1 MCAANVLDTLATG
14 NQQDLQQMQYRKLG
28 TTGIDV
34 SVICLGSMTWG
45 EQNTRAEAFE
55 QMDYALSMGV
65 NFLDTAEL
73 YSIPPRAETY
83 GRTEEIIGNWLRKTG
98 NRDRIILASKIAGPG
113 PGWVDHIRNGRT
125 RFNRAQ
131 LQAALEGSLRRLQT
145 DCIDLYQLH
154 WPERDTNFF
163 GRLGFTPAEHDA
175 FTPVAETLEA
185 LFGFVQAGK
194 IRHIGLSNETPWGIM
209 RFLQAAEQLDLPQV
223 VSVQNPYSLLNRSYE
238 VGAAEVSWR
247 EHCGLLAYSPLGF
260 GVLSGKYLD
269 GARPAGARLTLFP
282 DYTRY
287 CSPAAER
294 ATAAYAALARKH
306 GLELSQMALAF
317 VNSRQFLTSTIIGAT
332 TMAQLR
338 SNIESI
344 ELKLSDAVLEG
355 LQAIHDTHPNP
366 SP

>member
-1 MCAANVLDTLATG
+1 
-14 NQQDLQQMQYRKLG
+14 MQYRKLG
-28 TTGIDV
+28 TTGIEV
-34 SVICLGSMTWG
+34 SSICLGSMTWG
-45 EQNTRAEAFE
+45 EQNTQAEAFE
-55 QMDYALSMGV
+55 QLDYALSMGV
-65 NFLDTAEL
+65 NFIDTAEL
-73 YSIPPRAETY
+73 YSIPPKPQTY
-83 GRTEEIIGNWLRKTG
+83 GRTEEIIGNWLRRTG

-125 RFNRAQ
+125 RFNREQ
-131 LQAALEGSLRRLQT
+131 LQTALEGSLRRLQT

-163 GRLGFTPAEHDA
+163 GQLGFTPAAHDD
-175 FTPVAETLEA
+175 FTPVAETLAA
-185 LFGFVQAGK
+185 LDDLVQAGK

-209 RFLQAAEQLDLPQV
+209 RFLQAAEQHGLPRV

-260 GVLSGKYLD
+260 GVLSGKYLN

-287 CSPAAER
+287 SSPAAER
-294 ATAAYAALARKH
+294 ATAAYADLARRH
-306 GLELSQMALAF
+306 GLELSRMALAY
-317 VNSRQFLTSTIIGAT
+317 VNSRPFLTSTIIGAT
-332 TMAQLR
+332 TMEQLR
-338 SNIESI
+338 TNIESS
-344 ELKLSDAVLEG
+344 ELDLPAEVLDG
-355 LQAIHDTHPNP
+355 IQAIHTAHPNP

>member
-1 MCAANVLDTLATG
+1 
-14 NQQDLQQMQYRKLG
+14 MQYRKLG

-34 SVICLGSMTWG
+34 SVICLGTMTWG
-45 EQNTRAEAFE
+45 EQNTQSQAFE

-73 YSIPPRAETY
+73 YSIPPKAATY

-98 NRDRIILASKIAGPG
+98 HRDRIILASKIAGPG

-125 RFNRAQ
+125 RYIREQ

-154 WPERDTNFF
+154 WPERETNFF
-163 GRLGFTPAEHDA
+163 GQLGFTPGEHQD

-185 LFGFVQAGK
+185 LDGFVQAGK

-209 RFLQAAEQLDLPQV
+209 RFIQTAEERQLPRV
-223 VSVQNPYSLLNRSYE
+223 ASVQNPYSLLNRSYE

-260 GVLSGKYLD
+260 GVLSGKYLN

-287 CSPAAER
+287 SSPAAER
-294 ATAAYAALARKH
+294 ATAAYADLARRH

-338 SNIESI
+338 SNIESVAL
-344 ELKLSDAVLEG
+344 ELPEEVLAG
-355 LQAIHDTHPNP
+355 IQAIHDAHPNP

>member
-1 MCAANVLDTLATG
+1 
-14 NQQDLQQMQYRKLG
+14 MQYRKLG
-28 TTGIDV
+28 TTGIEV
-34 SVICLGSMTWG
+34 SSICLGSMTWG
-45 EQNTRAEAFE
+45 EQNTQAEAFE
-55 QMDYALSMGV
+55 QLDYALSMGV
-65 NFLDTAEL
+65 NFIDTAEL
-73 YSIPPRAETY
+73 YSIPPKPQTY
-83 GRTEEIIGNWLRKTG
+83 GRTEEIIGNWLRRTG

-125 RFNRAQ
+125 RFNRKQ
-131 LQAALEGSLRRLQT
+131 LQTALEGSLRRLQT

-163 GRLGFTPAEHDA
+163 GQLGFTPAAHDD
-175 FTPVAETLEA
+175 FTPVAETLAA
-185 LFGFVQAGK
+185 LDDLVQAGK

-209 RFLQAAEQLDLPQV
+209 RFLQAAEQHGLPRV

-260 GVLSGKYLD
+260 GVLSGKYLN

-287 CSPAAER
+287 SSPAAER
-294 ATAAYAALARKH
+294 ATAAYADLARRH
-306 GLELSQMALAF
+306 GLELSRMALAY
-317 VNSRQFLTSTIIGAT
+317 VNSRPFLTSTIIGAT
-332 TMAQLR
+332 TMEQLR
-338 SNIESI
+338 TNIESS
-344 ELKLSDAVLEG
+344 ELDLPAEVLDG
-355 LQAIHDTHPNP
+355 IQAIHTAHPNP

>member
-1 MCAANVLDTLATG
+1 
-14 NQQDLQQMQYRKLG
+14 MQYRKLG
-28 TTGIDV
+28 TTGIEV
-34 SVICLGSMTWG
+34 SSICLGSMTWG
-45 EQNTRAEAFE
+45 EQNTQAEAFE
-55 QMDYALSMGV
+55 QLDYALSMGV
-65 NFLDTAEL
+65 NFIDTAEL
-73 YSIPPRAETY
+73 YSIPPKPQTY
-83 GRTEEIIGNWLRKTG
+83 GRTEEIIGNWLRRTG

-125 RFNRAQ
+125 RFNRNQ
-131 LQAALEGSLRRLQT
+131 LQTALEGSLRRLQT

-163 GRLGFTPAEHDA
+163 GQLGFTPAAHDD
-175 FTPVAETLEA
+175 FTPVAETLAA
-185 LFGFVQAGK
+185 LDDLVQAGK

-209 RFLQAAEQLDLPQV
+209 RFLQAAEQHGLPRV

-260 GVLSGKYLD
+260 GVLSGKYLN

-287 CSPAAER
+287 SSPAAER
-294 ATAAYAALARKH
+294 ATAAYADLARRH
-306 GLELSQMALAF
+306 GLELSRMALAY
-317 VNSRQFLTSTIIGAT
+317 VNSRPFLTSTIIGAT
-332 TMAQLR
+332 TMEQLR
-338 SNIESI
+338 TNIESS
-344 ELKLSDAVLEG
+344 ELDLPAEVLDG
-355 LQAIHDTHPNP
+355 IQAIHTAHPNP